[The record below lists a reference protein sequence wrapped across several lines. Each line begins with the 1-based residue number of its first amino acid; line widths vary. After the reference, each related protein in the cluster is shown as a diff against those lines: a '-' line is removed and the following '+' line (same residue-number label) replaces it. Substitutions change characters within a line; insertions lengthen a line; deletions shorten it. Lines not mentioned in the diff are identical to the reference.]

1 MSTIHEP
8 VMVNEMLEHL
18 GSTPSGLIVDGTLGM
33 GGHTAALLEV
43 LPPSVNILGIDWDQ
57 EALSIAKERLAQA
70 GERVLFKHGSY
81 TQAHLFVE
89 DLDMPNCQ
97 GIMLDL
103 GLSSYTLEGS
113 GRGFSF
119 QVDEPHDMR
128 YDSTRGRPLSKIMP
142 GLDAIT
148 MAGIFRQYSDEKR
161 AMPIA
166 RAIADASSAGRLQ
179 TTGQLVVCV
188 KEIVKGQYALK
199 SVARIF
205 QAFRIYMNGELDNLQ
220 TFLKNLAD
228 LLDVGGKAVFIS
240 FHSIE
245 DRIVKHFF
253 NHESRDCICPPELP
267 ECRCDHKALY
277 RIITKRPLIPTDA
290 EIAGN
295 SRARSAKM
303 RVMERI

>member
-8 VMVNEMLEHL
+8 VMVNEVLEHL

-57 EALSIAKERLAQA
+57 EALTMAKERLTQA
-70 GERVLFKHGSY
+70 GDRVLFKHGSY
-81 TQAHLFVE
+81 AQAHLFVE

-97 GIMLDL
+97 GIVLDL

-119 QVDEPHDMR
+119 QIDEPLDMR
-128 YDSTRGRPLSKIMP
+128 YDATRGRPLSKILP
-142 GLDAIT
+142 ELDAST
-148 MAGIFRQYSDEKR
+148 LAGIFKQFSDEKK
-161 AMPIA
+161 AMAIA
-166 RAIADASSAGRLQ
+166 RAIADASSTGRLQ
-179 TTGQLVVCV
+179 TTGQLVDCV
-188 KEIVKGQYALK
+188 MEVVRGQFALK

-220 TFLKNLAD
+220 SFLKNLAD
-228 LLDVGGKAVFIS
+228 LLEVGGKAVFIS

-267 ECRCDHKALY
+267 VCRCDHKALY
-277 RIITKRPLIPTDA
+277 RVITRKPLIPTDA
-290 EIAGN
+290 EIVRN